1 MHSNPQ
7 TIQIYLPSGDPR
19 GIRIASLTT
28 SIVQIVE
35 VPRALLSEFQAM
47 PESKQPAMYV
57 LVGDDLE
64 ELDQPIA
71 YVGRTGWVGSRLSQ
85 HHSDPKMD
93 FWNRALVV
101 TSLTHSFTSTHAEYL
116 EWAGIKTA
124 IEAGRYSLR
133 NGTGGTKP
141 HTPAP
146 LEADCKQIFEILR
159 VLVATLGQPVF
170 EPFSMS
176 KPIVVGMPAIQGE
189 SGVVPEVFFC
199 RSSAYDATAEYT
211 SEGMVVL
218 KGSKAKVDIAP
229 SASDAKGSLAKMR
242 KFLLEDGALK
252 LEEDRLVF
260 QRDVLFKSPSGASDA
275 VTGSSTSGWNM
286 WKSKDGKTLD
296 ELKRKAIQQ

>member
-1 MHSNPQ
+1 MPSNPQ

-35 VPRALLSEFQAM
+35 VPRALLSEFQSM
-47 PESKQPAMYV
+47 PESKQTAMYV

-101 TSLTHSFTSTHAEYL
+101 TSLTQSFTSTHAEYL
-116 EWAGIKTA
+116 EWAGIQTA
-124 IEAGRYSLR
+124 VEAGRYSLK

-170 EPFSMS
+170 EPFVMS
-176 KPIVVGMPAIQGE
+176 KPGVTGTSTTQGAVVAE
-189 SGVVPEVFFC
+189 PELFFC
-199 RSSAYDATAEYT
+199 RSTAYDATAQYT

-218 KGSKAKVDIAP
+218 KGSKARVEIAP
-229 SASDAKGSLAKMR
+229 SAADAKGSLSKMR
-242 KFLLEDGALK
+242 SFLLEDGALK
-252 LEEDRLVF
+252 QDGDRLVF

-286 WKSKDGKTLD
+286 WKTKEGKTLD